1 MIEVEQE
8 VKTPYLDKYTDNL
21 SAKVAKKSEDYQVYG
36 REKEVQAVI
45 ISLLR
50 RTKNNPILVGEA
62 GVGKTAIVEGLTLAI
77 LRGQVPESLQGITVR
92 SLELS
97 SLMSKED
104 GGFIAKFK
112 KIIEEMV
119 ATRGHNLLF
128 VDEFHTV
135 VGAGSQDGQSLD
147 AGNVIKP
154 VLARGDIQLIGATTL
169 DEFHDYIE
177 TDRALERRMQPVM
190 IDEPTIPQAISIIDQ
205 AKAIYESFHK
215 ITISSEAVKQ
225 SVRLSARYLTDR
237 FLPDKA
243 FDLIDEA
250 ATIASAEGKTSI
262 TEEDIAQVLKDK
274 TGIPV
279 TTILKGDSERL
290 DGLKEK
296 LMNRVKGQEDAIDAI
311 VDAVTI
317 AQAGLQDENKPISSF
332 MFLGPTGV
340 GKTELSKALAEAL
353 FDDEDAMIRLDMSE
367 YKEKEDVAK
376 LIGNRV
382 TKTKGQLTQA
392 VKQKPYCVV
401 LLDEVEK
408 AHGEVMD
415 LFLQVL
421 DDGRLTDSS
430 GRLISFKNTIVIMT
444 TNIGAKKIINKWELK
459 GSFQNLTDR
468 DRQQFE
474 KSMDSE
480 LQTEFRP
487 EFLNRIENKLIF
499 NLLEREIIVKIAEKN
514 LSEIEDRMKRQNLT
528 LSYEPS
534 LIQYLSDV
542 GTDVKNGARPLERLI
557 KRKVLAPISAK
568 SLSLD
573 KTKQTYNIHLWVDG
587 EAPDGQHRKD
597 LRQVQLDIEGKI
609 EGKIGE
615 EVDSLFS

>member
-1 MIEVEQE
+1 MDDEL
-8 VKTPYLDKYTDNL
+8 KTPYLDKYTDNL
-21 SAKVAKKSEDYQVYG
+21 SAKVAKKSDDYQVYG
-36 REKEVQAVI
+36 RDKEVKAVI

-77 LRGQVPESLQGITVR
+77 MRGQVPEPLKGLTVR

-97 SLMSKED
+97 SLMSEED

-119 ATRGHNLLF
+119 ATRGRNLLF
-128 VDEFHTV
+128 VDEFHTI
-135 VGAGSQDGQSLD
+135 VGAGSQDGQALD

-169 DEFHDYIE
+169 DEFHDYVE

-190 IDEPTIPQAISIIDQ
+190 VEEPTIPQAISIIDQ
-205 AKAIYESFHK
+205 AKIIYEKFHG
-215 ITISSEAVKQ
+215 IQISSEAVKQ
-225 SVRLSARYLTDR
+225 AVRLSVRYLTDR

-250 ATIASAEGKTSI
+250 ATIASAEGKDSI

-279 TTILKGDSERL
+279 TTILKGDQERL

-332 MFLGPTGV
+332 MFLGPTGI

-353 FDDEDAMIRLDMSE
+353 FDDENAMIRFDMSE
-367 YKEKEDVAK
+367 FKEKEDAAK
-376 LIGNRV
+376 LIGNRA

-408 AHGEVMD
+408 ADGEVLD

-459 GSFQNLTDR
+459 GSFQHLTER

-474 KSMDSE
+474 KSMISE
-480 LQTEFRP
+480 LETEFRP

-499 NLLEREIIVKIAEKN
+499 NLLEREIIEKIAEKN
-514 LSEIEDRMKRQNLT
+514 LSEIEDRMRRQNMT

-573 KTKQTYNIHLWVDG
+573 KSRQTYNIHLWVEG
-587 EAPDGQHRKD
+587 EAPDSQHRKD
-597 LRQVQLDIEGKI
+597 LRQIQLDVEG
-609 EGKIGE
+609 EIGE
-615 EVDSLFS
+615 EVDALFS